1 MIDCVIERPR
11 PRPRHAGSTK
21 IVPIQPT
28 SPFAVPTPDGTVSIE
43 IPAGTQNGQR
53 FRLRK
58 RGLPL
63 LGGGGKGRGDLWVE
77 VKVVMP
83 AVADDASRE
92 LLSEFAR
99 RNPQDVRQD
108 LMRFAGAKA

>member
-1 MIDCVIERPR
+1 
-11 PRPRHAGSTK
+11 
-21 IVPIQPT
+21 
-28 SPFAVPTPDGTVSIE
+28 
-43 IPAGTQNGQR
+43 
-53 FRLRK
+53 
-58 RGLPL
+58 
-63 LGGGGKGRGDLWVE
+63 VE